1 MKYFTEKELGI
12 EGANAIVK
20 KNMNTLVDKII
31 DPLREKVGA
40 IRVNSGYRTPAYNKQ
55 IGGATN
61 SQHCRGEAADIFPL
75 EKDIEDVFAMI
86 IREFKYDQV
95 ILERNSRG
103 SRWIHISYKAEGNRQ
118 RAMTAI
124 VDKTGKATYK
134 NV

>member
-20 KNMNTLVDKII
+20 KNMNTLVDKIL

-40 IRVNSGYRTPAYNKQ
+40 IRVNSGYRTPAHNKQ

-75 EKDIEDVFAMI
+75 EKDIDNVFALI

-103 SRWIHISYKAEGNRQ
+103 SRWIHISYKIEGNRQ
-118 RAMTAI
+118 KAMTAS
-124 VDKTGKATYK
+124 VTNGKAIYK

>member
-61 SQHCRGEAADIFPL
+61 SQHCRGEAVDIFPL

-86 IREFKYDQV
+86 IREFNYDQV
-95 ILERNSRG
+95 ILEKNSRG

-118 RAMTAI
+118 RAMTAN
-124 VDKTGKATYK
+124 VVNGKATYK

>member
-20 KNMNTLVDKII
+20 KNMNTLVNKVL

-75 EKDIEDVFAMI
+75 EKDIDDVFALI

-95 ILERNSRG
+95 ILEKNSRG
-103 SRWIHISYKAEGNRQ
+103 SKWIHISYKTEGNRQ
-118 RAMTAI
+118 KAMTASVI
-124 VDKTGKATYK
+124 NGKATYK

>member
-20 KNMNTLVDKII
+20 KNMNTLVSKVL

-40 IRVNSGYRTPAYNKQ
+40 IRINSGYRTPAYNKQ

-61 SQHCRGEAADIFPL
+61 SQHCKGEAADIYPL
-75 EKDIEDVFAMI
+75 EKDIDDVFTMI

-118 RAMTAI
+118 KAMTASI
-124 VDKTGKATYK
+124 INGKATYK

>member
-1 MKYFTEKELGI
+1 
-12 EGANAIVK
+12 
-20 KNMNTLVDKII
+20 
-31 DPLREKVGA
+31 VGA

-61 SQHCRGEAADIFPL
+61 SQHCRGEAVDIFPL
-75 EKDIEDVFAMI
+75 EKDIDNVFAII

-118 RAMTAI
+118 KAMTASVI
-124 VDKTGKATYK
+124 NGKATYK

>member
-20 KNMNTLVDKII
+20 KNMNTLVDKIL

-40 IRVNSGYRTPAYNKQ
+40 IRVNSGYRTPEHNKQ

-75 EKDIEDVFAMI
+75 EKDIDNVFTMI

-118 RAMTAI
+118 KAMTASVI
-124 VDKTGKATYK
+124 NGKATYK
-134 NV
+134 NI

>member
-1 MKYFTEKELGI
+1 MKFFTEKELGI
-12 EGANAIVK
+12 EGANAIAK
-20 KNMNTLVDKII
+20 KNMNTLVNKVL

-61 SQHCRGEAADIFPL
+61 SQHCKGEAVDIFPL

-95 ILERNSRG
+95 ILEKNNAG

-124 VDKTGKATYK
+124 VVNGKATYK

>member
-12 EGANAIVK
+12 EGANAIIK
-20 KNMNTLVDKII
+20 KNMNTLVDKIL

-40 IRVNSGYRTPAYNKQ
+40 IRIASGYRTPAYNKQ

-61 SQHCRGEAADIFPL
+61 SQHCKGEAVDLQPLHTDI
-75 EKDIEDVFAMI
+75 DDVFAII

-103 SRWIHISYKAEGNRQ
+103 SRWIHISYSTKNRQ
-118 RAMTAI
+118 KAMTAI
-124 VDKTGKATYK
+124 VANGKATYK
-134 NV
+134 NI

>member
-1 MKYFTEKELGI
+1 MRFFTEKELGI

-20 KNMNTLVDKII
+20 KNMNTLVDKVL

-75 EKDIEDVFAMI
+75 EKDIDDVFSMI

-95 ILERNSRG
+95 ILEKNNAG
-103 SRWIHISYKAEGNRQ
+103 SRWIHISYKIEGNRQ
-118 RAMTAI
+118 KAMTAN
-124 VDKTGKATYK
+124 VTNGKATYK

>member
-20 KNMNTLVDKII
+20 KNMNTLVNKVL

-40 IRVNSGYRTPAYNKQ
+40 IRVNSGYRTPAHNKQ

-75 EKDIEDVFAMI
+75 EKDIDNVFAMI

-103 SRWIHISYKAEGNRQ
+103 SRWIHISYKIEGNRQ
-118 RAMTAI
+118 KAMTASVI
-124 VDKTGKATYK
+124 NGKATYK

>member
-1 MKYFTEKELGI
+1 MKYFSEKELGI

-61 SQHCRGEAADIFPL
+61 SQHCKGEAVDIFPL
-75 EKDIEDVFAMI
+75 EKDIDNVFALI

-118 RAMTAI
+118 RAMTASVI
-124 VDKTGKATYK
+124 NGKATYK

>member
-12 EGANAIVK
+12 EGANAIIK
-20 KNMNTLVDKII
+20 KNMNTLVDKVL

-40 IRVNSGYRTPAYNKQ
+40 IRVNSGYRTPAHNKQ

-75 EKDIEDVFAMI
+75 EKDINDVFALI

-95 ILERNSRG
+95 ILEKNNAG
-103 SRWIHISYKAEGNRQ
+103 AKWIHVSYNISGNRQ
-118 RAMTAI
+118 KAMTAVVI
-124 VDKTGKATYK
+124 NGKATYK